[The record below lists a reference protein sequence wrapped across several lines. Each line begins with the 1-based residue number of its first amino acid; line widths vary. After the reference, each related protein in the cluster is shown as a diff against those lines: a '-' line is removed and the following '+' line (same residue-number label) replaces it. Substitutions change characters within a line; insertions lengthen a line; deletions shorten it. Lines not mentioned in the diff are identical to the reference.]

1 MSIRAALPRGTFTT
15 LACEVDRTNG
25 ANNGTTTMTTDPAAS
40 ASSFEGEKLVWLVD
54 GKVTKTLTGSDV
66 GDAQAPKPS

>member
-25 ANNGTTTMTTDPAAS
+25 ANGTTTTGPAAS
-40 ASSFEGEKLVWLVD
+40 TSSFEGEKLVWLVD